1 MDVDLFGNPVEKTE
15 PLKDKFIVPP
25 FSVLDT
31 KQGAWQNR
39 KKKWNGMGI
48 KSELG
53 REAECVPG
61 NFGGELDEQ
70 GKDKY
75 GRKPMSGTSIF
86 DPVLCEVMYHWF
98 CPPGGMILDPFAGG
112 SVRGIVASH
121 RGYDYTGI
129 ELSERQVLSNRK
141 QAAGIVPDKMPN
153 WIIGDSNAELGS
165 LQNNTFD
172 FLFSC
177 PPYHDLEVYSTK
189 KEDLSAMEYYK
200 FIEVYSSIINKSL
213 QKLKNNSFAV
223 FTVAEIRDK
232 KGLYKNFVSDTKSA
246 FIRNGAAFYNN
257 IILLKA
263 LGTAM
268 LRAKKIMDSGR
279 KVVAVH
285 ENVLVFYKG
294 DPLQIKN
301 RLKL

>member
-1 MDVDLFGNPVEKTE
+1 MEVDLFGEPIVKHE

-25 FSVLDT
+25 FSVIDT
-31 KQGAWQNR
+31 KQGDWQAR
-39 KKKWNGMGI
+39 KRKWKNLGI

-53 REAECVPG
+53 RDAECLPSS
-61 NFGGELDEQ
+61 FGGELDEN
-70 GKDKY
+70 GLDKY

-98 CPPGGMILDPFAGG
+98 CPNDGSILDPFAGG

-121 RGYDYTGI
+121 QGYKYTGI
-129 ELSERQVLSNRK
+129 ELREEQVLSNRE
-141 QAAGIVPDKMPN
+141 QALEIIPSNIPN
-153 WIIGDSNAELGS
+153 WIIGDSNKQLDLLPDNS
-165 LQNNTFD
+165 FD

-177 PPYHDLEVYSTK
+177 PPYHDLEIYSTLE
-189 KEDLSAMEYYK
+189 EDLSAMDYYN
-200 FIEVYSSIINKSL
+200 FVLMYSSIINKSL
-213 QKLKNNSFAV
+213 RKLKNNSFAV
-223 FTVAEIRDK
+223 FVIAEIRDK
-232 KGLYKNFVSDTKSA
+232 DGLYKNFLSDTKSA
-246 FIRNGAAFYNN
+246 FIRNGANFYNN

-268 LRAKKIMDSGR
+268 LRAKKIMEASR

-294 DPLQIKN
+294 DPKQIKE
-301 RLKL
+301 KFKF

>member
-1 MDVDLFGNPVEKTE
+1 
-15 PLKDKFIVPP
+15 
-25 FSVLDT
+25 
-31 KQGAWQNR
+31 
-39 KKKWNGMGI
+39 
-48 KSELG
+48 
-53 REAECVPG
+53 
-61 NFGGELDEQ
+61 
-70 GKDKY
+70 
-75 GRKPMSGTSIF
+75 
-86 DPVLCEVMYHWF
+86 
-98 CPPGGMILDPFAGG
+98 
-112 SVRGIVASH
+112 
-121 RGYDYTGI
+121 
-129 ELSERQVLSNRK
+129 
-141 QAAGIVPDKMPN
+141 
-153 WIIGDSNAELGS
+153 
-165 LQNNTFD
+165 
-172 FLFSC
+172 
-177 PPYHDLEVYSTK
+177 
-189 KEDLSAMEYYK
+189 MEYYK